1 MNPRKMAPILA
12 KMSSARAQQLTL
24 ALAAVEPEPV
34 ARRAAGENLAAL
46 PQIVGQ

>member
-24 ALAAVEPEPV
+24 ALAAVEPEPALTAPPV
-34 ARRAAGENLAAL
+34 ENLAAL